1 MYNSN
6 QSTTEILASE
16 DFIDAIYS
24 KSAWQVVS
32 KLCLNNHADYFY

>member
-16 DFIDAIYS
+16 DFIDAIYFKICMAS
-24 KSAWQVVS
+24 SFLAV
-32 KLCLNNHADYFY
+32 FE